1 MMITNHNVL
10 AYDLLHAI
18 FRYIKIRNHHKMAK
32 YKGRDVK
39 ELRSRL
45 SISQDEL
52 SDIIDVSVHTI
63 RHWEQKSDADVMTKY
78 ESKLLPLIEDKLSI
92 VNEEN
97 VKSNFF
103 DKLKSNMGNITFIR
117 EAVIMYYCAID
128 PSTNKFAKTIA
139 IAALVYFINPIDI
152 FPDFIPFTGFLDDA
166 AMVTGAIAS
175 MRSSIKDE
183 HEKKADKWLNSVK

>member
-1 MMITNHNVL
+1 M
-10 AYDLLHAI
+10 
-18 FRYIKIRNHHKMAK
+18 
-32 YKGRDVK
+32 YKGRDIK

-52 SDIIDVSVHTI
+52 SDIIDVSVHAI
-63 RHWEQKSDADVMTKY
+63 RHWEQKPDSDIMAKY
-78 ESKLLPLIEDKLSI
+78 ESKLLPLIEDKLSL

-103 DKLKSNMGNITFIR
+103 DKMKSNMGKITFIR

-128 PSTNKFAKTIA
+128 PSTNKLAKATT

-152 FPDFIPFTGFLDDA
+152 VPDFLPVLGFLDDA

-175 MRSSIKDE
+175 MRSSIKE
-183 HEKKADKWLNSVK
+183 IHEKKADNWLNSVK